1 MYLTR
6 HSDYSLRVLMFLA
19 VKGDELAT
27 VPQITQ
33 AYGISRGH
41 LMKVVQ
47 NLGRLG
53 YVKTLRGRGG
63 GITLGAP
70 PSTIRLGA
78 VVRQTEENLDLVECF
93 AARESGCRI
102 QPVCRLQGAI
112 REALEA
118 FLKVLDSYT
127 LADMVSGRAAPLR
140 RLLQLA

>member
-27 VPQITQ
+27 VPQITK

-41 LMKVVQ
+41 TMKIVQ
-47 NLGRLG
+47 NLGHLG

-63 GITLGAP
+63 GITLGADP
-70 PSTIRLGA
+70 ATIRLGE
-78 VVRQTEENLDLVECF
+78 VVRQTEESLDLVECF
-93 AARESGCRI
+93 SSRGSGCRI
-102 QPVCRLQGAI
+102 QAACRLQGAI